1 MRGKTIIGEITSI
14 GTYNEGY
21 FTLHTLYGT
30 TYKCLVENR
39 DKWDKL
45 YYYMDKPVFTCV
57 ITCDNVG
64 PDNSVTVRI

>member
-1 MRGKTIIGEITSI
+1 MRGKTLIGEITSI
-14 GTYNEGY
+14 GTYNDGY
-21 FTLHTLYGT
+21 FTLRVPCGM
-30 TYKCLVENR
+30 TYKCLVSNR

-45 YYYMDKPVFTCV
+45 YDYMNSPIFKCV

>member
-1 MRGKTIIGEITSI
+1 MRGKTLVGEIISI

-21 FTLHTLYGT
+21 FILYTPYGMV
-30 TYKCLVENR
+30 YKCLVENR

-45 YYYMDKPVFTCV
+45 YDYMSEPVFKCV
-57 ITCDNVG
+57 TTCDNVG